1 MFPVVLQTDI
11 NAEERR
17 TLQYA
22 EEPNSENPVAWN
34 KTLEAA
40 QIYSPE
46 WFVPVK
52 ANGSQRKS
60 SSLRKAGILSGNVCT
75 TLSNLLFAAKVEHTH
90 DAAAE
95 YSAAFGPGEF
105 SETPFNHP
113 MVKGMPLWVMT
124 NAVLSVRDVDRPAV
138 SAPTLSYDFFTS
150 FVPFKAT
157 DPRAS

>member
-46 WFVPVK
+46 C
-52 ANGSQRKS
+52 
-60 SSLRKAGILSGNVCT
+60 RKAGILSGNVCT

-105 SETPFNHP
+105 SETPSNHP